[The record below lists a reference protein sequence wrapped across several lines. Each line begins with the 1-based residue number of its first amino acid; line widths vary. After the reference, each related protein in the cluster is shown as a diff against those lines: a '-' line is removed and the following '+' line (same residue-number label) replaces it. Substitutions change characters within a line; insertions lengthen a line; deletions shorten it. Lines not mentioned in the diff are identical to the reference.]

1 MAVLVDLTKCIGC
14 ESCSVACKL
23 WNKLP
28 YGKEKSRRQKE
39 KDLNDDNWTVIQEKH
54 VEGENG
60 KAYTRFVKKQ
70 CLHCLEP
77 SCASACFSKALRVD
91 PDTHAVVYVPELC
104 VGCRYCM
111 IACPFEIPRYQW
123 DEPLPLVTKCEFCVG
138 RLKDGDAPACVSACP
153 TGALVYGERDA
164 LIARAHE
171 IIAANPH
178 YVDYVYGEKE
188 LGGTQWLYIS
198 DQPFEKLGF
207 KMGLEEIPPSTYTH
221 AYLSKVPFLAAAWGL
236 FLAGMSYYHHRRA
249 KNAKKPPEKKEEGDG
264 RI

>member
-28 YGKEKSRRQKE
+28 YGRKKSRPQKE

-54 VEGENG
+54 VEAENG

-111 IACPFEIPRYQW
+111 IACPCEIPRYQW
-123 DEPLPLVTKCEFCVG
+123 DEPLPLVTKCEFCVS

-153 TGALVYGERDA
+153 TGALIYGDRET
-164 LIARAHE
+164 LLSRAHE
-171 IIAANPH
+171 IIANDPR

-188 LGGTQWLYIS
+188 LGGTQWLYLS

-207 KMGLEEIPPSTYTH
+207 KMGLEELPPSPYTH

-236 FLAGMSYYHHRRA
+236 FLAGLSLYHHRRE
-249 KNAKKPPEKKEEGDG
+249 KNAKQPPEKKEEGDG

>member
-28 YGKEKSRRQKE
+28 YGKKKSRVNKK
-39 KDLNDDNWTVIQEKH
+39 KDLDDDNWTVIQEKE
-54 VEGENG
+54 VTAENG
-60 KAYTRFVKKQ
+60 KHYTRFVKKQ

-123 DEPLPLVTKCEFCVG
+123 DEPMPLVTKCEFCVS

-153 TGALVYGERDA
+153 TGALVFGDRDE
-164 LIARAHE
+164 LLARAHE
-171 IIAANPH
+171 IIAQNPH
-178 YVDYVYGEKE
+178 YVDTVYGEKE

-207 KMGLEEIPPSTYTH
+207 KTGLEETPPSRYTH

-236 FLAGMSYYHHRRA
+236 FLAGFSYYHHRRE
-249 KNAKKPPEKKEEGDG
+249 KNEKDEKKKKQEGEDKP
-264 RI
+264 